1 VKAEI
6 LTVGDELLRGEILD
20 SNKSL
25 LSERLLS
32 LDIETRWHAS
42 VGDDP
47 ADMTDAFR
55 RAAGRSDVVLVSGGL
70 GPTRDDLTMK
80 VLAESFGLEL
90 VLHEPSLAVIR
101 EFFARFGREMAL
113 NNEKQAWFPAGAEV
127 LPNPIGTAPGA
138 LLEVEDTL
146 FFCMPGVPRELERML
161 DEQVLPRLAARRPGG
176 AVVRARLLRT
186 FGMGESNLDDLLSD
200 VATDGDVVLGFRTS
214 FPDNYL
220 RPVARGASAEEA
232 ERKLARTCDAIR
244 DRLGPLVYAEGETT
258 LEAVVGDLL
267 QRAGKTLA
275 VAESCTGGL
284 LAERIS
290 AVPGASEWFRGG
302 VVAYANAAKSSL
314 LGVPEAMLREHGAV
328 SQPVACAMAEGARE
342 RFGAD
347 LGVATTGI
355 AGPTGG
361 SAEKPVGL
369 VFVALARAG
378 ATEAQEFLFP
388 FDRARHR
395 MVTAQACL
403 DWVRRTLLGVE
414 RALPRWGRRRP

>member
-6 LTVGDELLRGEILD
+6 ITVGDELLRGEILD
-20 SNKSL
+20 SNKSR
-25 LSERLLS
+25 LSERLLA
-32 LDIETRWHAS
+32 LDIETRWHTS

-55 RAAGRSDVVLVSGGL
+55 RAAARSRVVLVSGGL

-80 VLAESFGLEL
+80 VLADAFGRKL
-90 VLHEPSLAVIR
+90 VLHEPSLAEIR
-101 EFFARFGREMAL
+101 AFFARFGREMAP
-113 NNEKQAWFPAGAEV
+113 NNEKQAWFPEGAEV

-138 LLEVEDTL
+138 LLEVGDAL

-186 FGMGESNLDDLLSD
+186 FGMGESNLDELLSD
-200 VATDGDVVLGFRTS
+200 VAADGDVVLGFRTA

-232 ERKLARTCDAIR
+232 ERKLARVCDAIR
-244 DRLGPLVYAEGETT
+244 ARLGPLVYAEGETT
-258 LEAVVGDLL
+258 LEAVVGELL
-267 QRAGKTLA
+267 GRAGKTLA

-290 AVPGASEWFRGG
+290 AVPGASGWFRGG
-302 VVAYANAAKSSL
+302 VVAYANEAKSAL
-314 LGVPEAMLREHGAV
+314 LGVPEAWLREHGAV
-328 SQPVACAMAEGARE
+328 SEPVARAMAEGARA
-342 RFGAD
+342 RFAAD
-347 LGVATTGI
+347 LAVATTGI

-369 VFVALARAG
+369 VFVALARAEG
-378 ATEAQEFLFP
+378 TEVQEFLFP
-388 FDRARHR
+388 FDRIRHR

-414 RALPRWGRRRP
+414 RALPRWGRRSP

>member
-25 LSERLLS
+25 LSEKLLS
-32 LDIETRWHAS
+32 LDIETRWHIS

-47 ADMTDAFR
+47 ADMTDAFL

-80 VLAESFGLEL
+80 VLADTFGRKL
-90 VLHEPSLAVIR
+90 VLHEASLAEIR
-101 EFFARFGREMAL
+101 AFFARFGREMAP

-176 AVVRARLLRT
+176 EVVRARLLRT
-186 FGMGESNLDDLLSD
+186 FGMGESNLDDLLQD
-200 VATDGDVVLGFRTS
+200 VAADGDVVLGFRTA

-244 DRLGPLVYAEGETT
+244 ARLGPLVYAEGETT

-267 QRAGKTLA
+267 RRAGKTLA

-290 AVPGASEWFRGG
+290 AVPGASAWFRGG
-302 VVAYANAAKSSL
+302 VVAYADAAKASL
-314 LGVPEAMLREHGAV
+314 LGVPEATLREHGAV
-328 SQPVACAMAEGARE
+328 SEPVARAMAEGARE
-342 RFGAD
+342 RFVAD

-355 AGPTGG
+355 AGPSGG

-369 VFVALARAG
+369 VFVALARAD
-378 ATEAQEFLFP
+378 ATEVQEFLFP
-388 FDRARHR
+388 FDRVRHR

-414 RALPRWGRRRP
+414 RALPRWGRRGR